1 MRNYFI
7 LFCVVASIVLN
18 AQIQQNI
25 NKRSGTVSNA
35 IAEIDSIRFN
45 ASGDSMQVVL
55 QNGITE
61 SHILNTIESVT
72 FETVTGIS
80 LAHTC
85 GADSVHNP
93 EVAYGSLTDQEGNI
107 YKTIIIGTQEWM
119 AENLKTSVYRNGDA
133 IPAVNDNAQWSN
145 LAIGARCYYI
155 NDDQN
160 DCPYGMLYNWYAV
173 SDARN
178 VCPAGWHVPS
188 EDEWTILI
196 NLMDPNAA
204 GGSQTNTAGGPLK
217 SSGFLYWDF
226 GNTGATNSS
235 GFSALPGG
243 FRYADGSFDNA
254 QNQYDGIGKIAKW
267 WTSVEFNTIQAKSRY
282 LNFLNSGAYPNTDL
296 KEFGNYI
303 RCVRD

>member
-1 MRNYFI
+1 MKKYF
-7 LFCVVASIVLN
+7 LRFCVLMSIGTQ

-25 NKRSGTVSNA
+25 NKPSGMVSNA
-35 IAEIDSIRFN
+35 ISGIDSIRFN
-45 ASGDSMQVVL
+45 SAGDEMQVVL
-55 QNGITE
+55 QNGQVELHQIIEIDSITFATTP
-61 SHILNTIESVT
+61 NP
-72 FETVTGIS
+72 
-80 LAHTC
+80 LAHSC

-93 EVAYGSLTDQEGNI
+93 ALTYGSITDQEGNV
-107 YKTIIIGTQEWM
+107 YKTIVIGTQEWM

-133 IPAVNDNAQWSN
+133 IPLVTDNGQWSN
-145 LAIGARCYYI
+145 LTSGARCYYT

-178 VCPAGWHVPS
+178 VCPTGWHIPS

-196 NLMDPNAA
+196 DLMDPNAA

-217 SSGFLYWDF
+217 SSGFLYWNDA
-226 GNTGATNSS
+226 NTGATNAS

-243 FRYADGSFDNA
+243 FRYADGSFDSA

-267 WTSVEFNTIQAKSRY
+267 WTSVEFNSIQAKSRY
-282 LNFLNSGAYPNTDL
+282 LNFLNGGAYPNTDL

-303 RCVRD
+303 RCIRN